1 MTGSLWVSVA
11 LGAATI
17 LAASHPA
24 MAQDTSQQALARD
37 LAHVMLDD
45 ALRRELN
52 EQVTAGLTAAL
63 GSTLQ
68 ERLSRRLLDQEWR
81 LIGEIVRNFITETLV
96 PSRTDAIAA
105 EVYARRFD
113 EQELRELLTFQRSAV
128 GRKAARLTPLIAAET
143 AEAINDQIQRSP
155 ALPRLVE
162 QLQGAFP
169 ILKNPQSP

>member
-1 MTGSLWVSVA
+1 MTRSFRMSVA
-11 LGAATI
+11 LGVATL
-17 LAASHPA
+17 LAALPPA
-24 MAQDTSQQALARD
+24 LAQDTSQQTLARD

-68 ERLSRRLLDQEWR
+68 ERLSRRLLDTEWR
-81 LIGEIVRNFITETLV
+81 VIGEIVRNFVTETLV

-113 EQELRELLTFQRSAV
+113 EHELRELLTFQRSAV
-128 GRKAARLTPLIAAET
+128 GRKAARLTPLIAVET

-169 ILKNPQSP
+169 VLKNPQSP